1 MRQQQHGHD
10 GERYGGDEPAS
21 NDAGATVTINV
32 GYENAT
38 TEPAAQAAEKW
49 KELVEEKS
57 GGSIQLELFP
67 NSTLGKKNDLIDQM
81 LMGESVIT
89 VADGAFS
96 QITACRISVSSM
108 RRIHLRAGMNCGL
121 CWTATGMLTCATS
134 WQAPAACVF

>member
-1 MRQQQHGHD
+1 MKTKWTKRMMATLLCGAMMAGLAACGNSSTD
-10 GERYGGDEPAS
+10 TTANGTAGDEPAS

-67 NSTLGKKNDLIDQM
+67 NSTLGKKNDLIDR
-81 LMGESVIT
+81 
-89 VADGAFS
+89 
-96 QITACRISVSSM
+96 C
-108 RRIHLRAGMNCGL
+108 
-121 CWTATGMLTCATS
+121 
-134 WQAPAACVF
+134 